1 MKQQKKM
8 KKISIIIF
16 LASLIISCK
25 SQHSKEDYVGTWQ
38 EVQQKNNEFVIVD
51 CGYDGES
58 IKVAND
64 SIFEKGIMEDSNFK
78 IDHVQQDDS
87 GTTLFIDKFEKSY
100 YRFTWINKQKGI
112 SKWEIQQNETA
123 KIVRYFV
130 NNLNSKN
137 LRIVKG
143 TKTDCI
149 TSEDVGDTVNDS
161 LVIKN
166 ENITLLIE
174 DDNCISLESKKGTL
188 LFERCFENCDVK
200 IRHDSSKGIPLT
212 ITSGQNSMD
221 INFLKKGNNWFSN
234 LVTYYRSSSSG
245 EEKIVQQIAISLK
258 DFDFNNVAEQFGK
271 TTSKNTVSL
280 NDISNNEKLMQL
292 DIYKIADILKTY
304 PISNQNIT
312 IYNDGANNLI
322 EGENFNEAR
331 IILLDI
337 VNFSPDRVVAYL
349 NLGDAQWGF
358 DDNEN
363 AKKSYRKYISLM
375 KSQGKDLNKI
385 PKRVYERIK

>member
-1 MKQQKKM
+1 M
-8 KKISIIIF
+8 KKLAIIIF
-16 LASLIISCK
+16 LLSIIISCK
-25 SQHSKEDYVGTWQ
+25 SQHSNEDYVGTWQ

-58 IKVAND
+58 IKVSND
-64 SIFEKGIMEDSNFK
+64 SIFEKGIMEDSNSK
-78 IDHVQQDDS
+78 IDHVKQDES
-87 GTTLFIDKFEKSY
+87 GTILFIDKFEKSY

-112 SKWEIQQNETA
+112 SKWEIQHNETA
-123 KIVRYFV
+123 KIVRYFA

-149 TSEDVGDTVNDS
+149 TSEDVGDNVNDS
-161 LVIKN
+161 LFIKN

-174 DDNCISLESKKGTL
+174 DDNCISLESKKGSL
-188 LFERCFENCDVK
+188 LFERCFENCVVK
-200 IRHDSSKGIPLT
+200 IRHNSSKGIPLT
-212 ITSGQNSMD
+212 IISGQNSMD
-221 INFLKKGNNWFSN
+221 IDFLKKGNNWLSN
-234 LVTYYRSSSSG
+234 SITYYRSSSSS
-245 EEKIVQQIAISLK
+245 EEKMVQQITVSLK
-258 DFDFNNVAEQFGK
+258 DFDFNNVVEQFSK
-271 TTSKNTVSL
+271 TTSKSIVSL
-280 NDISNNEKLMQL
+280 DDIANKEKLMQL

>member
-1 MKQQKKM
+1 M
-8 KKISIIIF
+8 KKLAIIIF
-16 LASLIISCK
+16 LLSIIISCK
-25 SQHSKEDYVGTWQ
+25 SQHSNEDYVGTWQ
-38 EVQQKNNEFVIVD
+38 EVQQKNNGFAIVD

-58 IKVAND
+58 IKVSND
-64 SIFEKGIMEDSNFK
+64 SVFEKGIMEDSNFK

-87 GTTLFIDKFEKSY
+87 GTTLYIDKFEKSY
-100 YRFTWINKQKGI
+100 YRFTWINKPKGI
-112 SKWEIQQNETA
+112 SKWEIQHNETA

-149 TSEDVGDTVNDS
+149 TSEDVGDNVNDS
-161 LVIKN
+161 LFIKN

-174 DDNCISLESKKGTL
+174 DDNCISLENKEGSL
-188 LFERCFENCDVK
+188 LFERCFENCIVK
-200 IRHDSSKGIPLT
+200 IRHNSNKGIPLT
-212 ITSGQNSMD
+212 IISGQNSMD
-221 INFLKKGNNWFSN
+221 IDFLKKGNNWLSN
-234 LVTYYRSSSSG
+234 SITHYRSSSSG
-245 EEKIVQQIAISLK
+245 EEKMVQQINVSLK
-258 DFDFNNVAEQFGK
+258 HFDFNNVVEQFSE
-271 TTSKNTVSL
+271 TTTKSTVSL
-280 NDISNNEKLMQL
+280 DDIANKDKLMQL
-292 DIYKIADILKTY
+292 DIYKIADILKAY

-312 IYNDGANNLI
+312 IYNDAAYNLI
-322 EGENFNEAR
+322 ESKNFNEAR

-363 AKKSYRKYISLM
+363 AKKSYLKYISLM
-375 KSQGKDLNKI
+375 KSQGKNLNKI

>member
-1 MKQQKKM
+1 M
-8 KKISIIIF
+8 KKLSIIIF
-16 LASLIISCK
+16 LVSLIISCK
-25 SQHSKEDYVGTWQ
+25 SQDSNEDYIGSWQ

-51 CGYDGES
+51 CGYNGES
-58 IKVAND
+58 IKISGD
-64 SIFEKGIMEDSNFK
+64 SIYEKGIMEDSNSK
-78 IDHVQQDDS
+78 IDHVKQDES
-87 GTTLFIDKFEKSY
+87 GTTLFIDNFEKSY

-112 SKWEIQQNETA
+112 SQWEIQNNEND
-123 KIVRYFV
+123 KIVRYFI

-137 LRIVKG
+137 LKIVKG

-149 TSEDVGDTVNDS
+149 TSNDVGDVINDS
-161 LVIKN
+161 LRIKN

-174 DDNCISLESKKGTL
+174 DDNCISLENKEGSL
-188 LFERCFENCDVK
+188 LFERCFENCIVK
-200 IRHDSSKGIPLT
+200 IRHNSIKGIPLT
-212 ITSGQNSMD
+212 IISGQNSMD
-221 INFLKKGNNWFSN
+221 IDFLKKENNWFSN
-234 LVTYYRSSSSG
+234 SITYYRSSSSG
-245 EEKIVQQIAISLK
+245 EEKMVQQINVSLK
-258 DFDFNNVAEQFGK
+258 DFDFNNVAKQFGK
-271 TTSKNTVSL
+271 TTSKSTVSL
-280 NDISNNEKLMQL
+280 DDISNKEKLMQL
-292 DIYKIADILKTY
+292 DIYKISDILKAY

-312 IYNDGANNLI
+312 IYNDAAYNLI

-363 AKKSYRKYISLM
+363 AKKSYLKYISLM

-385 PKRVYERIK
+385 PKRVYERTK

>member
-1 MKQQKKM
+1 M
-8 KKISIIIF
+8 KKLAIIIF
-16 LASLIISCK
+16 LLSIIMSCK
-25 SQHSKEDYVGTWQ
+25 SQHSNEDYVGTWQ

-58 IKVAND
+58 IKISGD
-64 SIFEKGIMEDSNFK
+64 SIFEKGIMEDSNSK
-78 IDHVQQDDS
+78 IDHVKQDES

-112 SKWEIQQNETA
+112 SKWEIQNNENT
-123 KIVRYFV
+123 KIVRYFI

-137 LRIVKG
+137 LIIVKG

-149 TSEDVGDTVNDS
+149 TSKDVGDVVNDS
-161 LVIKN
+161 LRIKN
-166 ENITLLIE
+166 ENMTLFIE
-174 DDNCISLESKKGTL
+174 DDNCISLENKEGSL
-188 LFERCFENCDVK
+188 LFERCFENCIVK
-200 IRHDSSKGIPLT
+200 IRHNSNKGIPLT
-212 ITSGQNSMD
+212 IISGQNSMD
-221 INFLKKGNNWFSN
+221 IDFVKKGNNWLSN
-234 LVTYYRSSSSG
+234 SITYYRSSSSG
-245 EEKIVQQIAISLK
+245 EEKMVQQIAISLK
-258 DFDFNNVAEQFGK
+258 DFDFNNLAEQFGE

-292 DIYKIADILKTY
+292 DIYKIADILKAY

-312 IYNDGANNLI
+312 IYNDGAYNLI

-358 DDNEN
+358 DENEN
-363 AKKSYRKYISLM
+363 AKKSYLKYIALM